1 MLIAATCSTIAAMLA
16 YASGGDTITLHG
28 RCDTI
33 TIRQKYES
41 TVTVDASK
49 ALVRG
54 LVINGENI
62 HWKGGV
68 LTASGGLNANGPTG
82 YAVRVFY
89 GKSVTIEGALIT
101 DASRGVVLD
110 RSEDINII
118 KNRFNGLRVDG
129 IIASRVAG
137 MKVTW
142 NDFRNSKP
150 NPSTC
155 VSSDGQ
161 TAFEVAR
168 RSCEGAW
175 RDGDHA
181 DAVQMRNGIS
191 DALIAFNRVTGQTQ
205 GLTQM
210 DSVNDAPLKNVVIR
224 KNAIATD
231 GYHRLTLTRCYDC
244 RIEGNYVRRQKGST
258 KKAVILEGMA
268 TRCGNFVEDER
279 SRDPRCPS

>member
-28 RCDTI
+28 RCDAI

-41 TVTVDASK
+41 TVTIDASK

-54 LVINGENI
+54 LVILGENI

-68 LTASGGLNANGPTG
+68 LAAPDGLRGNGPAG
-82 YAVRVFY
+82 YAVKVLY
-89 GKSVTIEGALIT
+89 SKSVTIEGALIT
-101 DASRGVVLD
+101 DANRGVVLD
-110 RSEDINII
+110 RSKDVTVT

-129 IIASRVAG
+129 IIASQVEG
-137 MKVTW
+137 MEVTY

-155 VSSDGQ
+155 VEPDGQ
-161 TAFEVAR
+161 MAFEVAR
-168 RSCEGAW
+168 RNCDGTW
-175 RDGDHA
+175 RDGDHP
-181 DAVQMRNGIS
+181 DAVQMRNGVT
-191 DALIAFNRVTGQTQ
+191 DALVAYNRVTGKTQ

-210 DSVNDAPLKNVVIR
+210 DSRNDAPLKNVIIR

-231 GYHRLTLTRCYDC
+231 GYHRLTLTRCYGC
-244 RIEGNYVRRQKGST
+244 RIEGNYVRRQRGSM
-258 KKAVILEGMA
+258 KKAVIYEGMA
-268 TRCGNFVEDER
+268 ARCGNFVQDER
-279 SRDPRCPS
+279 TRDPRCPS